1 MPPQPRYSNIS
12 AHNKRQFDV
21 KGLEALPSLDRRAC
35 YDPVSSPSS
44 STCSEDEPPSPLL
57 VTNSG
62 NKLHPSARM
71 IRHKKAY
78 AWSPAYEEHR
88 TDHRIRKRLKLCMEQ
103 FLPEASME
111 IGVTVPQNVVE
122 MTQRRSER
130 KRKREEDEQYRLP
143 HLASPSPPLSTAKL
157 APMMALP
164 RTYVDI
170 MISPAMRHSL
180 SDDAVEQGLQRT
192 TSELLEGE
200 KGLMQALGR
209 LREVLRVRAKDVPV
223 VNGAPRDA
231 ANGNHL
237 GLGGLDDTM
246 SQTSTPDANGSS
258 SGSRDKRIHPLP
270 HISDTDNLWR
280 VTQELLQPQPQP
292 TISFE
297 PTDPNL
303 VVAQSLRSDQIPP
316 EPTPVQ
322 ALFTVSGGLT
332 IKSTPHPSHP
342 SHRLPATHPAH
353 PKAIKYN
360 LDMWNQTRAVDD
372 ALERVSELLA
382 DCMEYK
388 ERLEEARDRVADVS
402 RTRKKVWSIV
412 KERAARELDRDGKV

>member
-1 MPPQPRYSNIS
+1 MLTCR
-12 AHNKRQFDV
+12 
-21 KGLEALPSLDRRAC
+21 ALPSNDRRAY

-44 STCSEDEPPSPLL
+44 SSSLSDDNPPSPLL
-57 VTNSG
+57 VSNSG

-71 IRHKKAY
+71 IRKGKMC

-88 TDHRIRKRLKLCMEQ
+88 TDQRVRHRLKLCMEQ
-103 FLPEASME
+103 FMPEAAME
-111 IGVTVPQNVVE
+111 VGSSIPQNVVE
-122 MTQRRSER
+122 MGVKRSER
-130 KRKREEDEQYRLP
+130 KRKRQEDEQYRLP

-180 SDDAVEQGLQRT
+180 SSDAVEQGLQRT
-192 TSELLEGE
+192 ASELLEGE

-209 LREVLRVRAKDVPV
+209 LREVLRVRERDVPV
-223 VNGAPRDA
+223 VEGAA
-231 ANGNHL
+231 AHHHGDNAPNGNHS
-237 GLGGLDDTM
+237 GTGGLDSSDTNGVNGQGSITPTQTDSTAQAG
-246 SQTSTPDANGSS
+246 SQANGVSQ
-258 SGSRDKRIHPLP
+258 KKILPLP

-292 TISFE
+292 TISFHPTE
-297 PTDPNL
+297 PGTAIVN
-303 VVAQSLRSDQIPP
+303 SLRADQVPP

-322 ALFTVSGGLT
+322 ALFTVSGGIT
-332 IKSTPHPSHP
+332 IKSTPNSAHPGLRMPVTHPSHP
-342 SHRLPATHPAH
+342 KP
-353 PKAIKYN
+353 IMYN

-372 ALERVSELLA
+372 ALERISELLA

-388 ERLEEARDRVADVS
+388 ERLEEARNRVADVS
-402 RTRKKVWSIV
+402 RARKKVWSIV
-412 KERAARELDRDGKV
+412 KERAARELDRESKV